1 MESVGAYEAKTH
13 LPRLLD
19 AVAAG
24 KSVMITKHGVP
35 VAKLVPAYRQGP
47 QAGEVIRS
55 LREARQGVTLGD
67 LSLADLISEGRR

>member
-19 AVAAG
+19 SVATG
-24 KSVMITKHGVP
+24 KSVIITKHGVP
-35 VAKLVPAYRQGP
+35 VAKLVPASRQAP
-47 QAGEVIRS
+47 LAVEVIRS
-55 LREARQGVTLGD
+55 LREARRGVTLGD

>member
-35 VAKLVPAYRQGP
+35 VAKLVPAYRQRQ
-47 QAGEVIRS
+47 QAGEVIVS
-55 LREARQGVTLGD
+55 LREARQGVTLGH